1 MIKLK
6 KEIITKTYMNGC
18 LLNETVMQYHYDTE
32 KEKLEHS
39 KKMQEDGFSDSG
51 QVKENVGTIMSPDFV
66 WFGSYFKNQY
76 ITI

>member
-18 LLNETVMQYHYDTE
+18 LLKETVMQYHYDTE

-39 KKMQEDGFSDSG
+39 KKCKKMVLVIA
-51 QVKENVGTIMSPDFV
+51 VK
-66 WFGSYFKNQY
+66 
-76 ITI
+76 